1 MDSSVCPSGRSPLA
15 EAAAAVRHP
24 VCGDPSDE
32 KSLLPPNN
40 KTKWMSECSL
50 SVCALLCCQEGWSW
64 PATGVR
70 QSRGA
75 TQRFLSTA
83 SFFCT
88 LLSLPG
94 SLYPSF
100 SLYLRCERLTA
111 YWGGS
116 VAEVWAAGR
125 GSTLE
130 EHTAGQH
137 WRGEGGGRG
146 VGGRGW
152 KE

>member
-1 MDSSVCPSGRSPLA
+1 MASDWGEAEQRSHTAFPVHRLFLFALFSV
-15 EAAAAVRHP
+15 
-24 VCGDPSDE
+24 
-32 KSLLPPNN
+32 
-40 KTKWMSECSL
+40 
-50 SVCALLCCQEGWSW
+50 
-64 PATGVR
+64 
-70 QSRGA
+70 
-75 TQRFLSTA
+75 FLV
-83 SFFCT
+83 
-88 LLSLPG
+88 L
-94 SLYPSF
+94 SF

-152 KE
+152 KD